1 MKDLKKWIGGK
12 EKRSKNFDKG
22 DFNEDRKGE
31 GKDRK
36 GKCGKRGKK
45 EEYKGEWRKEK
56 IVLVLA
62 RIYFKWKY

>member
-1 MKDLKKWIGGK
+1 MKDLKEWMEER
-12 EKRSKNFDKG
+12 EKGKNFDKG

-31 GKDRK
+31 RKDRK

-56 IVLVLA
+56 IV
-62 RIYFKWKY
+62 